1 MDNEY
6 AEKQTRRFLTTRSI
20 MDFGMGILYLAVGL
34 FVMFPQIIGFDMEGF
49 DRIFRYL
56 FGGLCMVYGVWRIYR
71 AIKKDYL

>member
-1 MDNEY
+1 MENEY
-6 AEKQTRRFLTTRSI
+6 AEKRTRRFLTTRSI
-20 MDFGMGILYLAVGL
+20 LDFGMGILYLAVGL
-34 FVMFPQIIGFDMEGF
+34 FIMFPQIIGFDMEGF